1 MYEAMEFGTLV
12 RALREMQGLSQEA
25 VDQRGGPSRQVIGDV
40 ENGRELAPSG
50 ATLRKLDE
58 GLGLPDG
65 LLRSILICSAGPT
78 SEYFDRARVHG
89 VSPEHLALHCD
100 SGEEMEWPDTLLV
113 GDFDGLQ
120 DRLLDAGQSMLINVD
135 AFPGGDAEAGAGY
148 QFIRQWAER
157 YGAWE
162 AVRSTTLRAGML
174 CDRGVVDALPAI
186 ESLQEAR
193 TLLEALQSP
202 ADSRYP
208 LVDVQEA
215 ALAALFVAYVAFSA
229 DVSAFDVLDR
239 IQLRGPALFP
249 TIGACQERQL
259 LHAQTDAD
267 TDDVSGEAALDG
279 RIITLWVHF
288 RNAIGLAAD
297 YGQRPDIKSL
307 YDMLGEALR
316 QRREIVNVTLPSG
329 GAGMPARSD
338 VTVWPLRD
346 VVRTRPGILLYDG
359 RRFSSLPALWQWSW
373 ESNNP
378 GAYYWHVTSDADTRA
393 TGRRGAKVV
402 SVGADIDELIGQR
415 FADLARGEAVLSH
428 RRGFEGGWLAVLT
441 LAKSHGLESHPVL
454 LPGAGTAS

>member
-40 ENGRELAPSG
+40 ENGRELAPSE

-89 VSPEHLALHCD
+89 VSPEYLALHCD
-100 SGEEMEWPDTLLV
+100 SGEEMEWPDTLHV

-120 DRLLDAGQSMLINVD
+120 DRLLDAGKSMLIDVH

-148 QFIRQWAER
+148 HFIRRWAER

-162 AVRSTTLRAGML
+162 AVRSTTLRAGMFG
-174 CDRGVVDALPAI
+174 RGVVDALPAI

-249 TIGACQERQL
+249 TIGACQERL
-259 LHAQTDAD
+259 LQHAQTDAD
-267 TDDVSGEAALDG
+267 TGDVSGEAALDG

-373 ESNNP
+373 EANNP
-378 GAYYWHVTSDADTRA
+378 RAYYWHVTSDADMRA
-393 TGRRGAKVV
+393 TGRSGAKVV
-402 SVGADIDELIGQR
+402 SVGADIDDLIGQR

-428 RRGFEGGWLAVLT
+428 RREFEGGWLAVLT
-441 LAKSHGLESHPVL
+441 LAKSHGLESHPVY
-454 LPGAGTAS
+454 LPEGGNR